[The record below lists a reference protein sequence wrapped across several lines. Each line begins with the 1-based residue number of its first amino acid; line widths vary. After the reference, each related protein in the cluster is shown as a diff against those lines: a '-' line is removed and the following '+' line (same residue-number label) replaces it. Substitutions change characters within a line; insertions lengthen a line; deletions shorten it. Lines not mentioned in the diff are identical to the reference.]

1 MARPA
6 DPYARASLIAAA
18 RSEFVK
24 SGILK
29 ARIEDITLAC
39 GLSKGAFYLHFDSKE
54 ALFRELAEVLEGEF
68 ERMLADRQK
77 AYVALLEARTGVG
90 EPRGDANFIKRKCEL
105 DAREDR
111 RTLEV
116 LWTWR
121 DVIDVLLRG
130 CQGTEFD
137 GVMWEMLDQQL
148 SRVREECRALQQLR
162 LMRADVSPEMLGMMV
177 VGTYLVVV
185 RRLVQAKEKPDFDEL
200 VKGLQQVMAGGMA
213 ATTKSQSKGSPPR
226 ARRAKLASRLSSS
239 VTKNRSSR

>member
-1 MARPA
+1 M
-6 DPYARASLIAAA
+6 
-18 RSEFVK
+18 
-24 SGILK
+24 K

-54 ALFRELAEVLEGEF
+54 ALFRELTEVLEGEF
-68 ERMLADRQK
+68 ERMLTDRQK

-200 VKGLQQVMAGGMA
+200 VKGLQQLMAVGMT
-213 ATTKSQSKGSPPR
+213 ATTKSPPPR
-226 ARRAKLASRLSSS
+226 ARPAKPTSRLSSR